1 MYGGV
6 FDGSGLLGGG
16 PLRFNRAA
24 RADTS
29 PNTSTYTVRH
39 DRSTGTYTS
48 AHTSTCPN
56 TCTNAGT
63 DACPDACPNA

>member
-29 PNTSTYTVRH
+29 PNTST
-39 DRSTGTYTS
+39 
-48 AHTSTCPN
+48 N
-56 TCTNAGT
+56 
-63 DACPDACPNA
+63 ACPDACPDP